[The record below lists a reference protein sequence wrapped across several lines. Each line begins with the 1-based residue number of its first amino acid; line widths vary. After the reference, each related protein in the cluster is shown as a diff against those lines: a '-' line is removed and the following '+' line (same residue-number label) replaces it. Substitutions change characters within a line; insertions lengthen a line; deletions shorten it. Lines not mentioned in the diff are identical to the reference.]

1 MHRRRAPACEAPAAA
16 RLTRFNH
23 PPRPGNAHT
32 PPLPPIC
39 AADVEYVNTFYVKVL
54 HWRFSAGPLV
64 ALHNIDDHERVE
76 EWHLEYAANFSEPGK
91 VRLACQEARQGAARC
106 NPSGPNV

>member
-1 MHRRRAPACEAPAAA
+1 M
-16 RLTRFNH
+16 
-23 PPRPGNAHT
+23 
-32 PPLPPIC
+32 
-39 AADVEYVNTFYVKVL
+39 EYVNTFYVKVL

-64 ALHNIDDHERVE
+64 ALHNIDDHVRVE
-76 EWHLEYAANFSEPGK
+76 EWHVEYAANFSEPGK